1 MTIRK
6 SISFT
11 PPQDDW
17 IKSQIASGKYASDS
31 EVIRD
36 LIRRQQEREDQF
48 DALKAAIQDG
58 IESGVSTKTIPQI
71 MQEVENRLRT
81 DGKIWVF

>member
-17 IKSQIASGKYASDS
+17 IKSKIASGQYASDS

-36 LIRRQQEREDQF
+36 LIRHEQEREDQF
-48 DALKAAIQDG
+48 AALKAAIKDG
-58 IESGVSTKTIPQI
+58 LDSGISTKTIPQI
-71 MQEVENRLRT
+71 MRDVEDRLRA
-81 DGKIWVF
+81 DGTL

>member
-17 IKSQIASGKYASDS
+17 IKSQIASGKYTSDS

-36 LIRRQQEREDQF
+36 LIRRQQERENKF
-48 DALKAAIQDG
+48 ESLKAAIQDG
-58 IESGVSTKTIPQI
+58 IESGVSSKTIPQI
-71 MQEVENRLRT
+71 MKNVEDRLREN
-81 DGKIWVF
+81 GKL